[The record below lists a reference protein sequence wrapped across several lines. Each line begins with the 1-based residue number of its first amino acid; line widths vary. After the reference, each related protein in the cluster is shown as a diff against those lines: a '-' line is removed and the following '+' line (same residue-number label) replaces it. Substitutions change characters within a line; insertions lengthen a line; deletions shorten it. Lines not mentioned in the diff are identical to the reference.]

1 MGLGGYR
8 SYRQEYVDTGEE
20 WSTTIHEEV
29 FRPEFKNSNT
39 IQVWNISA
47 NLPRVVIEEWQN
59 SSLQDRSLHTIEIVN
74 NAGGQEVEVAF
85 NTLYLLE
92 DESVPF
98 DPSILLDRNYESIIL
113 KSGDRAYFY
122 ATGLN
127 VANKLVL
134 SMRKGS
140 KDNR

>member
-20 WSTTIHEEV
+20 WSTTITQEI

-47 NLPRVVIEEWQN
+47 NLPRVVINEWQN
-59 SSLQDRSLHTIEIVN
+59 NSLIDRSLHTIEIVN
-74 NAGGQEVEVAF
+74 NAGGQDVEVAF

-92 DESVPF
+92 DESAPF
-98 DPSILLDRNYESIIL
+98 DPGTALDKNYESIIL

-127 VANKLVL
+127 VDNKIVL